1 MSKPTTTEERPEPV
15 KTIDQLQD
23 DVQRAFAAAVK
34 CADSSRKRTLIEL
47 ETELWTMMLVLGR
60 ALIALF
66 LFRQAARVRPAAYEH
81 AGQRLVI
88 AETWRT
94 TSIGTRFGKVPF
106 ARPIGR
112 RVGKSTA
119 QADLPVDRELG
130 LCGGFSLGVVT
141 PIARLCAMMAFSQA
155 RATFELF
162 HEWAPSSRATLRM
175 VDAVGSEAKG
185 FIEQAAPPEDDGDIL
200 VVQVDGRGA
209 PMITTSEYERRT
221 RKRQRRERKRTRR
234 AQRRAR
240 RQARPKVRRKKGD
253 KRKNAKVGFVAV
265 IYTLKTTKAGL
276 EGPLNKQVIATFES
290 HRSLMT
296 WALREATKRG
306 YGKKRTLFLADG
318 SEHIWRLKD
327 ELFPEADG
335 CLDWYHVVEKLWEA
349 GAMRHREGSE
359 ELRAWVAEC
368 TAMLREGKAAELTN
382 KLDYYK
388 RSIPKTKTKNRKR
401 LVDII
406 LHFGEHLEHMR
417 YDQLRRDGLDIG
429 SGAVE
434 GAVRNVIAVRLDGP
448 GMRWGRERS
457 ELLLHLRCI
466 LVSGHWD
473 AFANYLAARNGVV
486 MNAQPIPS
494 SPYAQAA

>member
-1 MSKPTTTEERPEPV
+1 V

-23 DVQRAFAAAVK
+23 DVQRAFAAAVR
-34 CADSSRKRTLIEL
+34 CADSSGKRTLIEL
-47 ETELWTMMLVLGR
+47 ETELWTMMMGLGR
-60 ALIALF
+60 ALITLF

-81 AGQRLVI
+81 ARQRFVI

-94 TSIGTRFGKVPF
+94 TSIGTRFGKIPF

-112 RVGKSTA
+112 RVGQSTA

-130 LCGGFSLGVVT
+130 LCGGFSLGVVA

-155 RATFELF
+155 RATFAMF

-175 VDAVGSEAKG
+175 VDAVGSDAKG
-185 FIEQAAPPEDDGDIL
+185 FIDQAPPPKDDGDIL

-209 PMITTSEYERRT
+209 PMITRSEHERRT
-221 RKRQRRERKRTRR
+221 GKRHRRERRLTRR
-234 AQRRAR
+234 AQRHAR
-240 RQARPKVRRKKGD
+240 RKARPKARRKKGD
-253 KRKNAKVGFVAV
+253 KSKNAKVGFVAV

-276 EGPLNKQVIATFES
+276 EGPLNKQVIGTFES
-290 HRSLMT
+290 HRALMV

-318 SEHIWRLKD
+318 SDHIWRLKD

-349 GAMRHREGSE
+349 GAMVYREGSD
-359 ELRAWVAEC
+359 ELRAWVASC
-368 TAMLREGKAAELTN
+368 TAMLREGKAADLTN

-388 RSIPKTKTKNRKR
+388 RRIPKAQTTKRKR
-401 LVDII
+401 VTDII
-406 LHFGEHLEHMR
+406 LHLGEHLEHMR
-417 YDQLRRDGLDIG
+417 YDELRRDGLDIG

-466 LVSGHWD
+466 LVSGQWD
-473 AFANYLAARNGVV
+473 AFASHLAARNGVT